1 MAFSYTHGMPIPG
14 WTPIGTYKRGVPVLR
29 WASDDITNDR
39 EIVQFLVWSN
49 PANLGSASFALKA
62 DPDIVSTA
70 LKSQFH
76 SNPEPVEP
84 SYLVLFYADEKI
96 RNDRSSIL
104 AHLASTAHEVEFLS
118 PDLRADKT
126 LTIRKSSGLFRASCC
141 PSQVAQVKSYL
152 HLVLICMAHGSRNQV
167 SSNLAMQTR

>member
-1 MAFSYTHGMPIPG
+1 M
-14 WTPIGTYKRGVPVLR
+14 LR
-29 WASDDITNDR
+29 WADDTIR
-39 EIVQFLVWSN
+39 EDKDMVQYLVWSN

-104 AHLASTAHEVEFLS
+104 AHLTSTAHEVEFLS

-126 LTIRKSSGLFRASCC
+126 LTIRKLSGLFRASCSSSPEQPEGLRHYC
-141 PSQVAQVKSYL
+141 VAAGCSGEELPTSGADMYGTWFSEPSVK
-152 HLVLICMAHGSRNQV
+152 
-167 SSNLAMQTR
+167 